1 LLNEPDEA
9 EVSDEVTEARIRRSL
24 GLMSSP
30 TPANNHSNTS
40 SQTHG
45 SGGGNLGGAIQR
57 RRFVRDGEVPVTI
70 LHPKSEAE
78 NRHAAALA
86 DMTRQRDAERAA
98 RLRAEQALH
107 DAQVMIQTLQTRIAH
122 AEIAKSEIAQA
133 ETVFAEVARPE
144 PAPAPAPAA
153 IPVPTLAAPEVE
165 PEVLPVTSAQPVEAQ
180 SAPPRQARSRR
191 AKPPVAAES
200 EEPTPVKWWR

>member
-1 LLNEPDEA
+1 MLNEPDEA

-70 LHPKSEAE
+70 LHPKSDAE

-86 DMTRQRDAERAA
+86 DMTRQRDTERAA
-98 RLRAEQALH
+98 RLRAEQSLH

-133 ETVFAEVARPE
+133 ETAFAEVARPE
-144 PAPAPAPAA
+144 PTPAPAA
-153 IPVPTLAAPEVE
+153 ISVPTLAAPEVE
-165 PEVLPVTSAQPVEAQ
+165 PEVLPVTNAQPVEAHP
-180 SAPPRQARSRR
+180 APPRQTRSRR

>member
-30 TPANNHSNTS
+30 TPANNHSNTNG
-40 SQTHG
+40 QTHG

-70 LHPKSEAE
+70 LHPKSDAE

-98 RLRAEQALH
+98 RLRAEQSLH

-133 ETVFAEVARPE
+133 ETAFAEVARLE
-144 PAPAPAPAA
+144 PAPAPAA
-153 IPVPTLAAPEVE
+153 IPVPTLAAADVE
-165 PEVLPVTSAQPVEAQ
+165 PEVLPVTSAQPVEAHP
-180 SAPPRQARSRR
+180 APPRQTRSRR
-191 AKPPVAAES
+191 AKPPVAAEA